1 MRLKKIMA
9 GFMACA
15 TMMAAVP
22 GMTAYAYSGD
32 ENVPATTAAATAETT
47 AETESDATE
56 IIDISDE
63 VEWEGGFTVDSDFS
77 FSQEDI
83 MGLMGL
89 FLGSN
94 GSMADNPVGTVHGV
108 NSYLNVRDGA
118 GTEYDVLMHLLNG
131 QKVEVTGEEGDW
143 YQITVPEQV
152 GYVYKDYL
160 NVSNINPDGS
170 FNITIDQEALDG
182 LMELAMSLFFKDT
195 STPPLT
201 PDGNL
206 TLLDDVGSA
215 TGAGKQFITL
225 VTKAGNTFYL
235 IIDRDDKGEENVHF
249 LNLVDEADLFALLE
263 EDQQAAYQK
272 PAVTVPAEQT
282 QPEVKDPAD
291 ETADTEKDTE
301 SKPEKKGMNPM
312 PILLV
317 ILLMAGAGGGYF
329 YLQTKKKK
337 TVEQQRPDPDADYTE
352 GDDDEEDV
360 YEIPEDDEVD
370 ETEAEPEGDD
380 DYAESYQPDEED
392 E

>member
-15 TMMAAVP
+15 TVMAAIP

-32 ENVPATTAAATAETT
+32 ENVPATTAAATAET
-47 AETESDATE
+47 ETEKTE

-77 FSQEDI
+77 FSEEDI

-89 FLGSN
+89 FLGGT
-94 GSMADNPVGTVHGV
+94 GSLADNPIGTVTGV
-108 NSYLNVRDGA
+108 DGSYLNVRDGA

-143 YQITVPEQV
+143 YQITIPEQV

-160 NVSNINPDGS
+160 NVNNTNPDGS

-206 TLLDDVGSA
+206 TLLDDVGSP
-215 TGAGKQFITL
+215 TGAGKQFITM
-225 VTKAGNTFYL
+225 VTKSGNTFYL

-249 LNLVDEADLFALLE
+249 LNLVDEADLFALLD

-272 PAVTVPAEQT
+272 PTVTAPAEQT
-282 QPEVKDPAD
+282 PTEEKPAD
-291 ETADTEKDTE
+291 ETTTEKE
-301 SKPEKKGMNPM
+301 PEVKPEKKGMNPM

-360 YEIPEDDEVD
+360 YDIPEEDEVD
-370 ETEAEPEGDD
+370 ETEADSEGDD

>member
-1 MRLKKIMA
+1 MRLKRIMA

-15 TMMAAVP
+15 TVMAAIP
-22 GMTAYAYSGD
+22 GMTAYAYSGE
-32 ENVPATTAAATAETT
+32 ENQTTTAASNAETT
-47 AETESDATE
+47 SASTE

-63 VEWEGGFTVDSDFS
+63 VEWDGNFTIDSDFS

-94 GSMADNPVGTVHGV
+94 GSLADNPVGTVTGV
-108 NSYLNVRDGA
+108 DGSYLNVRDGA
-118 GTEYDVLMHLLNG
+118 GKEYQVLMHLLNG
-131 QKVEVTGEEGDW
+131 QKVEVTGEDGDW

-160 NVSNINPDGS
+160 NISNINPDGS
-170 FNITIDQEALDG
+170 FNITIDQEALNG
-182 LMELAMSLFFKDT
+182 LMDLAMGLFFKDT
-195 STPPLT
+195 SIPPLT

-206 TLLDDVGSA
+206 TLLDDVGSP
-215 TGAGKQFITL
+215 TGAGKQFITM
-225 VTKAGNTFYL
+225 VTKSGNTFYL

-272 PAVTVPAEQT
+272 PTVTAPTEQT

-291 ETADTEKDTE
+291 ETADTEKETE
-301 SKPEKKGMNPM
+301 TKNEKKGMNPM

-317 ILLMAGAGGGYF
+317 VLLMAGAGGGYF

-337 TVEQQRPDPDADYTE
+337 TAEQQRLDPDADYTE
-352 GDDDEEDV
+352 DDDV
-360 YEIPEDDEVD
+360 YEIPEEEDAVDDS
-370 ETEAEPEGDD
+370 EADPEGDD
-380 DYAESYQPDEED
+380 GYTESYQPDEED

>member
-15 TMMAAVP
+15 TVMGAIP
-22 GMTAYAYSGD
+22 GMTAYAYSGE
-32 ENVPATTAAATAETT
+32 ENQTTTAASNAETT
-47 AETESDATE
+47 SASTE
-56 IIDISDE
+56 ITDISDE
-63 VEWEGGFTVDSDFS
+63 VEWDGNFTIDSDFS

-94 GSMADNPVGTVHGV
+94 GSLADNPVGTVTGV
-108 NSYLNVRDGA
+108 DGSYLNVRDGA
-118 GTEYDVLMHLLNG
+118 GKEYQVLMHLLNG
-131 QKVEVTGEEGDW
+131 QKVEVTGEDGDW

-160 NVSNINPDGS
+160 NISNINPDGS
-170 FNITIDQEALDG
+170 FNITIDQEALNG
-182 LMELAMSLFFKDT
+182 LMDLAMGLFFKDA

-206 TLLDDVGSA
+206 TLLDDVGSP
-215 TGAGKQFITL
+215 TGAGKQFITM
-225 VTKAGNTFYL
+225 VTKSGNTFYL

>member
-15 TMMAAVP
+15 TVMAAIP
-22 GMTAYAYSGD
+22 GMTAYAYSGE
-32 ENVPATTAAATAETT
+32 ENQTTTAASTAETT
-47 AETESDATE
+47 SDAVE
-56 IIDISDE
+56 IVDISDE
-63 VEWEGGFTVDSDFS
+63 VEWDGNFTIDSDVS

-94 GSMADNPVGTVHGV
+94 GSLADNPVGTVIGV
-108 NSYLNVRDGA
+108 DGSYLNVRDGA
-118 GTEYDVLMHLLNG
+118 GKEYQVLMHLLNG

-160 NVSNINPDGS
+160 NISNINPDGS
-170 FNITIDQEALDG
+170 FNITIDQEALNG
-182 LMELAMSLFFKDT
+182 LMDLVMGLFFKDT

-206 TLLDDVGSA
+206 TLLDDVGSP
-215 TGAGKQFITL
+215 TGAGKQFITM
-225 VTKAGNTFYL
+225 VTKSGNTFYL

-249 LNLVDEADLFALLE
+249 LNLVDEADLFALLD

-272 PAVTVPAEQT
+272 PTVTVPAEQT
-282 QPEVKDPAD
+282 PTEEKPAD
-291 ETADTEKDTE
+291 ETTEKE
-301 SKPEKKGMNPM
+301 KEQEVKPEKNGMNPM

-329 YLQTKKKK
+329 YLQTRKKK
-337 TVEQQRPDPDADYTE
+337 TAEQQRPDPDADYSE
-352 GDDDEEDV
+352 DDDDEDV
-360 YEIPEDDEVD
+360 YDIPEEDEVD
-370 ETEAEPEGDD
+370 DAEADPEDDD
-380 DYAESYQPDEED
+380 DYAESYSPDEED

>member
-15 TMMAAVP
+15 TVMAAIP
-22 GMTAYAYSGD
+22 GMTAYAYSGE
-32 ENVPATTAAATAETT
+32 ENQTTTAASTAETT
-47 AETESDATE
+47 SDAVE
-56 IIDISDE
+56 IVDISDE
-63 VEWEGGFTVDSDFS
+63 VEWDGNFTIDSDFS
-77 FSQEDI
+77 FSQEDF

-94 GSMADNPVGTVHGV
+94 GSLADNPVGTVTGV
-108 NSYLNVRDGA
+108 DGSYLNVRDGA
-118 GTEYDVLMHLLNG
+118 GKQYQVLMHLLNG
-131 QKVEVTGEEGDW
+131 QKVEVTGEDGDW

-160 NVSNINPDGS
+160 NISNINPDGS
-170 FNITIDQEALDG
+170 FNITIDQEALNG
-182 LMELAMSLFFKDT
+182 LLDLAMGLFFKDT

-206 TLLDDVGSA
+206 TLLDDVGSP
-215 TGAGKQFITL
+215 TGAGKQFITM
-225 VTKAGNTFYL
+225 VTKSGNTFYL

-249 LNLVDEADLFALLE
+249 LNLVDEADLFALLD

-272 PAVTVPAEQT
+272 PTVTAPAEQT
-282 QPEVKDPAD
+282 PTEEKPAD
-291 ETADTEKDTE
+291 ETTAEKEPET
-301 SKPEKKGMNPM
+301 KPEKKGMNPM

-337 TVEQQRPDPDADYTE
+337 TAEQQRPDPDADYSE
-352 GDDDEEDV
+352 DDDDEDI
-360 YEIPEDDEVD
+360 YEIPEDEDGEID
-370 ETEAEPEGDD
+370 DSEAEPEGDD
-380 DYAESYQPDEED
+380 DYAESYQPDEE
-392 E
+392 EE

>member
-15 TMMAAVP
+15 TVMAAIP
-22 GMTAYAYSGD
+22 GMTAYAYSGE
-32 ENVPATTAAATAETT
+32 ENQTTIAAATAETT
-47 AETESDATE
+47 SETAE
-56 IIDISDE
+56 IVDISDE
-63 VEWEGGFTVDSDFS
+63 VEWDGNFTIDSDFS

-89 FLGSN
+89 FLGST
-94 GSMADNPVGTVHGV
+94 GSLADNPVGTVTGV
-108 NSYLNVRDGA
+108 DGSYLNVRDGA
-118 GTEYDVLMHLLNG
+118 GKEYQVLMHLLNG
-131 QKVEVTGEEGDW
+131 QKVEVTGEDGDW

-160 NVSNINPDGS
+160 NISSINPDGS
-170 FNITIDQEALDG
+170 FNITIDQEALNG
-182 LMELAMSLFFKDT
+182 LMDLAMGLFFKDT

-206 TLLDDVGSA
+206 TLLDDVGSP

-272 PAVTVPAEQT
+272 PTVTVPAEQT
-282 QPEVKDPAD
+282 ATEEKPAD
-291 ETADTEKDTE
+291 ETTTEKE
-301 SKPEKKGMNPM
+301 PEAKPEKEGMNPM

-317 ILLMAGAGGGYF
+317 VLLMAGAGGGYF

-337 TVEQQRPDPDADYTE
+337 TAEQQRPDPDADYTE
-352 GDDDEEDV
+352 DDDDEDV
-360 YEIPEDDEVD
+360 YDIPEKDEVD
-370 ETEAEPEGDD
+370 DTEADPEGDD
-380 DYAESYQPDEED
+380 DYTESYQPDEED

>member
-1 MRLKKIMA
+1 MRLEKIMA

-15 TMMAAVP
+15 TVMAAIP
-22 GMTAYAYSGD
+22 GMTAYAYSGE
-32 ENVPATTAAATAETT
+32 ENQTTTAASNAETT
-47 AETESDATE
+47 SASTE
-56 IIDISDE
+56 ITDISDE
-63 VEWEGGFTVDSDFS
+63 VEWDGNFTIDSDFS

-94 GSMADNPVGTVHGV
+94 GSLADNPVGTVTGV
-108 NSYLNVRDGA
+108 DGSYLNVRDGA
-118 GTEYDVLMHLLNG
+118 GKEYQVLMHLLNG
-131 QKVEVTGEEGDW
+131 QKVEVTGEDGDW

-160 NVSNINPDGS
+160 NISNINPDGS
-170 FNITIDQEALDG
+170 FNITIDQEALNG
-182 LMELAMSLFFKDT
+182 LMDLAMGLFFKDA

-206 TLLDDVGSA
+206 TLLDDVGSP
-215 TGAGKQFITL
+215 TGAGKQFITM
-225 VTKAGNTFYL
+225 VTKSGNTFYL

>member
-15 TMMAAVP
+15 TVMAAIP
-22 GMTAYAYSGD
+22 GMTAYAYSGE
-32 ENVPATTAAATAETT
+32 ENQTTTAASNAETT
-47 AETESDATE
+47 SASTE
-56 IIDISDE
+56 ITDISDE
-63 VEWEGGFTVDSDFS
+63 VEWDGNFTIDSDFS

-94 GSMADNPVGTVHGV
+94 GSLADNPVGTVTGV
-108 NSYLNVRDGA
+108 DGSYLNVRDGA
-118 GTEYDVLMHLLNG
+118 GKEYQVLMHLLNG
-131 QKVEVTGEEGDW
+131 QKVEVTGEDGDW

-160 NVSNINPDGS
+160 NISNINPDGS
-170 FNITIDQEALDG
+170 FNITIDQEALNG
-182 LMELAMSLFFKDT
+182 LMDLAMGLFFKDT

-206 TLLDDVGSA
+206 TLLDDVGSP
-215 TGAGKQFITL
+215 TGAGKQFITM
-225 VTKAGNTFYL
+225 VTKSGNIFYL

-249 LNLVDEADLFALLE
+249 LNLVDEADLFALLD

-272 PAVTVPAEQT
+272 PTVTVPAEQT
-282 QPEVKDPAD
+282 PTEEKPAD
-291 ETADTEKDTE
+291 ETTTEKE
-301 SKPEKKGMNPM
+301 PEAKPEKKGMNPM

-317 ILLMAGAGGGYF
+317 VLLMAGAGGGYF

-337 TVEQQRPDPDADYTE
+337 TAEQQRPDPDADYSE
-352 GDDDEEDV
+352 DDDDEDV
-360 YEIPEDDEVD
+360 YDIPEEDEVD
-370 ETEAEPEGDD
+370 DAEADPEGDD
-380 DYAESYQPDEED
+380 DYTESYQPDEED

>member
-15 TMMAAVP
+15 TVMAAIP
-22 GMTAYAYSGD
+22 GMTAYAYSGE
-32 ENVPATTAAATAETT
+32 ENQTTTAASTAETT
-47 AETESDATE
+47 SDAVE
-56 IIDISDE
+56 IVDISDE
-63 VEWEGGFTVDSDFS
+63 VEWDGNFTIDSDFS

-89 FLGSN
+89 FLGST
-94 GSMADNPVGTVHGV
+94 GSLADNPVGTVTGV
-108 NSYLNVRDGA
+108 DGSYLNVRDGA
-118 GTEYDVLMHLLNG
+118 GKEYQVLMHLLNG
-131 QKVEVTGEEGDW
+131 QKVEVTGEDGDW

-160 NVSNINPDGS
+160 NISNINPDGS
-170 FNITIDQEALDG
+170 FNITIDQEALNG
-182 LMELAMSLFFKDT
+182 LMDLAMDLFFKDT

-206 TLLDDVGSA
+206 TLLDDVGSP
-215 TGAGKQFITL
+215 TGAGKQFITM
-225 VTKAGNTFYL
+225 VTKSGNTFYL

-249 LNLVDEADLFALLE
+249 LNLVDEADLFALLD

-272 PAVTVPAEQT
+272 PTVTVPAEQT
-282 QPEVKDPAD
+282 PTEDKPAD
-291 ETADTEKDTE
+291 ETTTEKE
-301 SKPEKKGMNPM
+301 PEVKPEKKGMNPM

-337 TVEQQRPDPDADYTE
+337 TAEQQRPDPDADYSE
-352 GDDDEEDV
+352 DDDDEDV
-360 YEIPEDDEVD
+360 YDIPEEDEVD
-370 ETEAEPEGDD
+370 DTEADPEGDD
-380 DYAESYQPDEED
+380 DYTESYQPGEED

>member
-15 TMMAAVP
+15 TVMAAIP
-22 GMTAYAYSGD
+22 GMTAYAYSGE
-32 ENVPATTAAATAETT
+32 ENQTTTAASTAETT
-47 AETESDATE
+47 SASTE

-63 VEWEGGFTVDSDFS
+63 VEWDGNFTIDSDFS

-83 MGLMGL
+83 MSLMGL
-89 FLGSN
+89 FLGST
-94 GSMADNPVGTVHGV
+94 GSLADNPVGTVTGV
-108 NSYLNVRDGA
+108 DGSYLNVRDGA
-118 GTEYDVLMHLLNG
+118 GKEYQVLMHLLNG
-131 QKVEVTGEEGDW
+131 QKVEVTGEDGDW

-160 NVSNINPDGS
+160 NISNINPDGS

-195 STPPLT
+195 STPALT

-206 TLLDDVGSA
+206 TLLDDVGSP
-215 TGAGKQFITL
+215 TEAGKQFITM
-225 VTKAGNTFYL
+225 VTKSGNTFYL

-249 LNLVDEADLFALLE
+249 LNLVDEADLFALLD

-272 PAVTVPAEQT
+272 PTVTVPAEQT
-282 QPEVKDPAD
+282 PTEEKPAD
-291 ETADTEKDTE
+291 ETTEKE
-301 SKPEKKGMNPM
+301 KEPEVKPEKNGMNPM

-317 ILLMAGAGGGYF
+317 ILVMAGAGGGYF

-337 TVEQQRPDPDADYTE
+337 TAEQQRPDPDADYTE
-352 GDDDEEDV
+352 GDDDEDV

-370 ETEAEPEGDD
+370 DTEADPEGDG
-380 DYAESYQPDEED
+380 DYTESYQPDEED

>member
-15 TMMAAVP
+15 TVMAAIP
-22 GMTAYAYSGD
+22 GMTAYAYSGE
-32 ENVPATTAAATAETT
+32 ENQTTTAASNAETT
-47 AETESDATE
+47 SASTE
-56 IIDISDE
+56 ITDISDE
-63 VEWEGGFTVDSDFS
+63 VEWDGNFTIDSDFS

-94 GSMADNPVGTVHGV
+94 GSLADNPVGTVTGV
-108 NSYLNVRDGA
+108 DGSYLNVRDGA
-118 GTEYDVLMHLLNG
+118 GKEYQVLMHLLNG
-131 QKVEVTGEEGDW
+131 QKVEVTGEDGDW

-160 NVSNINPDGS
+160 NISNINPDGS
-170 FNITIDQEALDG
+170 FNITIDQEALNG
-182 LMELAMSLFFKDT
+182 LMDLAMGLFFKDA

-206 TLLDDVGSA
+206 TLLDDVGSP
-215 TGAGKQFITL
+215 TGAGKQFITM
-225 VTKAGNTFYL
+225 VTKSGNTFYL

>member
-15 TMMAAVP
+15 TVMAAIP

-32 ENVPATTAAATAETT
+32 ETQPATTATSTAETT
-47 AETESDATE
+47 SDAVE

-63 VEWEGGFTVDSDFS
+63 VEWDGNFTIDSDFS

-83 MGLMGL
+83 MGL

-94 GSMADNPVGTVHGV
+94 GSLADNPVGTVTGV
-108 NSYLNVRDGA
+108 DGSYLNVRDGA
-118 GTEYDVLMHLLNG
+118 GKEYQVLMHLLNG

-160 NVSNINPDGS
+160 NISNINPDGS
-170 FNITIDQEALDG
+170 FNITIDQEALNG
-182 LMELAMSLFFKDT
+182 LMDLAMGLFFKDT

-206 TLLDDVGSA
+206 TLLDDVGSP
-215 TGAGKQFITL
+215 TGAGKQFITM
-225 VTKAGNTFYL
+225 VTKSGNTFYL

-249 LNLVDEADLFALLE
+249 LNLVDEADLFALLD

-272 PAVTVPAEQT
+272 PTVTVPAEQT
-282 QPEVKDPAD
+282 PTEEKPAD
-291 ETADTEKDTE
+291 ETTTEKE
-301 SKPEKKGMNPM
+301 PGAKPEKKGMNPM

-337 TVEQQRPDPDADYTE
+337 TAEQQRPDPDADYSE
-352 GDDDEEDV
+352 DGDDEEV
-360 YEIPEDDEVD
+360 YDIPEEDEVD
-370 ETEAEPEGDD
+370 DTEADPEGDD
-380 DYAESYQPDEED
+380 DYTESYQPDEED

>member
-15 TMMAAVP
+15 TVMAAIP
-22 GMTAYAYSGD
+22 GMTAYAYSGE
-32 ENVPATTAAATAETT
+32 ENQTTTAASTTETT
-47 AETESDATE
+47 SEAAE
-56 IIDISDE
+56 IVDISDE
-63 VEWEGGFTVDSDFS
+63 VEWDGNFTIDSDFS

-89 FLGSN
+89 FLGST
-94 GSMADNPVGTVHGV
+94 GSLADNPVGTVTGV
-108 NSYLNVRDGA
+108 DGSYLNVRDGA
-118 GTEYDVLMHLLNG
+118 GKQYQVLMHLLNG
-131 QKVEVTGEEGDW
+131 QKVEVTGEDGDW

-160 NVSNINPDGS
+160 NISNINPDGS
-170 FNITIDQEALDG
+170 FNITIDQEALSG
-182 LMELAMSLFFKDT
+182 LMDLAMGLFFKDT

-206 TLLDDVGSA
+206 TLLDDVGSP
-215 TGAGKQFITL
+215 TGAGKQFITM
-225 VTKAGNTFYL
+225 VTKSGNTFYL

-249 LNLVDEADLFALLE
+249 LNLVDEADLFALLD

-272 PAVTVPAEQT
+272 PTVTVPAEQT
-282 QPEVKDPAD
+282 PTEEKPAD
-291 ETADTEKDTE
+291 ETTTEKE
-301 SKPEKKGMNPM
+301 PEAKPEKKGMNPM

-337 TVEQQRPDPDADYTE
+337 TAEQQRPDPDADYTE

-360 YEIPEDDEVD
+360 YDIPEEDEVD
-370 ETEAEPEGDD
+370 ETEADSEGDD

>member
-15 TMMAAVP
+15 TVMAAIP
-22 GMTAYAYSGD
+22 GMTAYAYSGE
-32 ENVPATTAAATAETT
+32 ENQTTTAASTAETT
-47 AETESDATE
+47 SASTE

-63 VEWEGGFTVDSDFS
+63 VEWDGSFTIDSDFS

-89 FLGSN
+89 FLGST
-94 GSMADNPVGTVHGV
+94 GSLADNPVGTVTGV
-108 NSYLNVRDGA
+108 DGSYLNVRDGA
-118 GTEYDVLMHLLNG
+118 GKEYQVLMHLLNG
-131 QKVEVTGEEGDW
+131 QKVEVTGEEGNW

-160 NVSNINPDGS
+160 NISNINPDGS
-170 FNITIDQEALDG
+170 FNITIDQDALNG
-182 LMELAMSLFFKDT
+182 LMDLAMGLFFKDT

-206 TLLDDVGSA
+206 TLLDDVGSP
-215 TGAGKQFITL
+215 TGAGKQFITM
-225 VTKAGNTFYL
+225 VTKSGNTFYL

-249 LNLVDEADLFALLE
+249 LNLVDEADLFALLD

-272 PAVTVPAEQT
+272 PTVTVPAEQT
-282 QPEVKDPAD
+282 PTEGKPAD
-291 ETADTEKDTE
+291 ETTTEKEPET
-301 SKPEKKGMNPM
+301 KPEKKGMNPM

-329 YLQTKKKK
+329 YLQTRKKK
-337 TVEQQRPDPDADYTE
+337 TAEQQRPDPDADYSE
-352 GDDDEEDV
+352 DDDDEDV
-360 YEIPEDDEVD
+360 YDIPEEDEVD
-370 ETEAEPEGDD
+370 DAEADPEGDD
-380 DYAESYQPDEED
+380 DYTESYQPDEED

>member
-15 TMMAAVP
+15 TVMAAIP
-22 GMTAYAYSGD
+22 GMTAYAYSGE
-32 ENVPATTAAATAETT
+32 ENQTTTAASTAETT
-47 AETESDATE
+47 SDAVE
-56 IIDISDE
+56 IVDISDE
-63 VEWEGGFTVDSDFS
+63 VEWDGNFTIDSDFS

-83 MGLMGL
+83 MSLMGL

-94 GSMADNPVGTVHGV
+94 GSLADNPVGTVTGV
-108 NSYLNVRDGA
+108 DGSYLNVRDGA
-118 GTEYDVLMHLLNG
+118 GKEYQVLMHLLNG
-131 QKVEVTGEEGDW
+131 QKVEVTGEDGDW

-160 NVSNINPDGS
+160 NVNNTNPDGS

-206 TLLDDVGSA
+206 TLLDDVGSP

-272 PAVTVPAEQT
+272 PTVTVPAEQT
-282 QPEVKDPAD
+282 ATEEKPAD
-291 ETADTEKDTE
+291 ETTTEKE
-301 SKPEKKGMNPM
+301 PEAKPEKEGMNPM
-312 PILLV
+312 TILLV
-317 ILLMAGAGGGYF
+317 VLLMAGAGGGYF

-337 TVEQQRPDPDADYTE
+337 TAEQQRPDPDADYTE
-352 GDDDEEDV
+352 DDDDEDV
-360 YEIPEDDEVD
+360 YDIPEEDEVD
-370 ETEAEPEGDD
+370 DTEADPEGDD
-380 DYAESYQPDEED
+380 DYTESYQPDEED

>member
-15 TMMAAVP
+15 TVMAAIP
-22 GMTAYAYSGD
+22 GMTAYAYSGE
-32 ENVPATTAAATAETT
+32 ENQTTTAASTTETTSDTAE
-47 AETESDATE
+47 
-56 IIDISDE
+56 IVDISDE
-63 VEWEGGFTVDSDFS
+63 VEWDGNFTIDSDFS

-89 FLGSN
+89 FLGSI
-94 GSMADNPVGTVHGV
+94 GSLADNPVGTVTGMDGT
-108 NSYLNVRDGA
+108 YLNVRDGA
-118 GTEYDVLMHLLNG
+118 GKEYQVLMHLLNG
-131 QKVEVTGEEGDW
+131 QKVEVTGEDGDW

-160 NVSNINPDGS
+160 NISNINPDGS
-170 FNITIDQEALDG
+170 FNITIDQEALNG
-182 LMELAMSLFFKDT
+182 LMDLAMGLFFKDT

-206 TLLDDVGSA
+206 TLLDDVGSS
-215 TGAGKQFITL
+215 TGAGKQFITM
-225 VTKAGNTFYL
+225 VTKSGNTFYL

-249 LNLVDEADLFALLE
+249 LNLVDEADLFALLD

-272 PAVTVPAEQT
+272 PTVTVPAEQT
-282 QPEVKDPAD
+282 PTEEKPAD
-291 ETADTEKDTE
+291 ETTEKE
-301 SKPEKKGMNPM
+301 KEQEVKPEKNGMNPM

-329 YLQTKKKK
+329 YLQTRKKK
-337 TVEQQRPDPDADYTE
+337 TAEQQRPDPDADYSE
-352 GDDDEEDV
+352 DDDDEDV
-360 YEIPEDDEVD
+360 YDIPEEDEVD
-370 ETEAEPEGDD
+370 DAEADPEDDD
-380 DYAESYQPDEED
+380 DYAESYSPDEED

>member
-1 MRLKKIMA
+1 MRLKRIMA

-15 TMMAAVP
+15 TVMAAIP

-32 ENVPATTAAATAETT
+32 ENVPATTTAATAET
-47 AETESDATE
+47 ETEKTE
-56 IIDISDE
+56 IIDIIDE

-77 FSQEDI
+77 FSEEDI

-143 YQITVPEQV
+143 YQITIPEQV

-206 TLLDDVGSA
+206 TLLDDVGSP

-272 PAVTVPAEQT
+272 PAVTVPTEQT

-291 ETADTEKDTE
+291 ETADAEKETEAKT
-301 SKPEKKGMNPM
+301 EKKGMNPM

-337 TVEQQRPDPDADYTE
+337 TVEQQRPDPDADYSE
-352 GDDDEEDV
+352 DDDDEDA
-360 YEIPEDDEVD
+360 YDIPEDDD
-370 ETEAEPEGDD
+370 EDGIDD
-380 DYAESYQPDEED
+380 DAEIIDTVELDELDVPED
-392 E
+392 PEDDE

>member
-15 TMMAAVP
+15 TVMAAIP
-22 GMTAYAYSGD
+22 GMTAYAYSGE
-32 ENVPATTAAATAETT
+32 ENQTTTSASTAETT
-47 AETESDATE
+47 SDAVA
-56 IIDISDE
+56 IVDISDE
-63 VEWEGGFTVDSDFS
+63 VEWGGNFTIDSDFS
-77 FSQEDI
+77 FSQEDL

-89 FLGSN
+89 FLESTGSL
-94 GSMADNPVGTVHGV
+94 ADNPVGTVTGV
-108 NSYLNVRDGA
+108 DGSYLNVRDGA
-118 GTEYDVLMHLLNG
+118 GKEYQVLMHLLNG

-160 NVSNINPDGS
+160 NISNINPDGS
-170 FNITIDQEALDG
+170 FNITIDQEALNG
-182 LMELAMSLFFKDT
+182 LMDLAMGLFFKDT

-206 TLLDDVGSA
+206 TLLDDVGSP
-215 TGAGKQFITL
+215 TGAGKQFITM
-225 VTKAGNTFYL
+225 VTKSGNTFYL

-249 LNLVDEADLFALLE
+249 LNLVDEADLFALLD

-272 PAVTVPAEQT
+272 PTVTVPAEQT
-282 QPEVKDPAD
+282 PTEEKPAD
-291 ETADTEKDTE
+291 ETTTEKE
-301 SKPEKKGMNPM
+301 PEAKPEKKGMNPM

-329 YLQTKKKK
+329 YLRTKKKK
-337 TVEQQRPDPDADYTE
+337 TAEQQRPDPDADYTE
-352 GDDDEEDV
+352 GDNDEDV

-370 ETEAEPEGDD
+370 DIGADPDSDD
-380 DYAESYQPDEED
+380 DYTESYQPDEED

>member
-15 TMMAAVP
+15 TVMAAIP
-22 GMTAYAYSGD
+22 GMTAYAYSGE
-32 ENVPATTAAATAETT
+32 ENQTTTAASNAETT
-47 AETESDATE
+47 SASTE
-56 IIDISDE
+56 ITDISDE
-63 VEWEGGFTVDSDFS
+63 VEWDGNFTIDSDFS

-94 GSMADNPVGTVHGV
+94 GSLADNPVGTVTGV
-108 NSYLNVRDGA
+108 DGSYLNVRDGA
-118 GTEYDVLMHLLNG
+118 GKEYQVLMHLLNG

-160 NVSNINPDGS
+160 NISNINPDGS
-170 FNITIDQEALDG
+170 FNITIDQEALNG
-182 LMELAMSLFFKDT
+182 LMDLAMGLFFKDA

-206 TLLDDVGSA
+206 TLLDDVGSP
-215 TGAGKQFITL
+215 TGAGKQFITM
-225 VTKAGNTFYL
+225 VTKSGNTFYL

>member
-15 TMMAAVP
+15 TVMAAIP
-22 GMTAYAYSGD
+22 GMTAYAYSGE
-32 ENVPATTAAATAETT
+32 ENQTTTAASTAETT
-47 AETESDATE
+47 SDAVE
-56 IIDISDE
+56 IVDISDE
-63 VEWEGGFTVDSDFS
+63 VEWDGNFTIDSDFS

-83 MGLMGL
+83 MSLMGL

-94 GSMADNPVGTVHGV
+94 GSLADNPVGTVTGV
-108 NSYLNVRDGA
+108 DGSYLNVRDGA
-118 GTEYDVLMHLLNG
+118 GKEYQVLMHLLNG
-131 QKVEVTGEEGDW
+131 QKVEVTGEDGDW

-160 NVSNINPDGS
+160 NVNNTNPDGS

-206 TLLDDVGSA
+206 TLLDDVGSP

-272 PAVTVPAEQT
+272 PTVTVPAEQT
-282 QPEVKDPAD
+282 ATEEKPAD
-291 ETADTEKDTE
+291 ETTTEKE
-301 SKPEKKGMNPM
+301 PEAKPEKEGMNPM

-317 ILLMAGAGGGYF
+317 VLLMAGAGGGYF

-337 TVEQQRPDPDADYTE
+337 TAEQQRPDPDADYTE
-352 GDDDEEDV
+352 DDDDEDV
-360 YEIPEDDEVD
+360 YDIPEEDEVD
-370 ETEAEPEGDD
+370 DTEADPEGDD
-380 DYAESYQPDEED
+380 DYTESYQPDEED

>member
-15 TMMAAVP
+15 TVMAAIP

-32 ENVPATTAAATAETT
+32 ENVPATTAASTAETT
-47 AETESDATE
+47 AETKSETTE

-63 VEWEGGFTVDSDFS
+63 VEWNGNFTVDSDFE

-94 GSMADNPVGTVHGV
+94 GSMADNPIGTVHGV

-291 ETADTEKDTE
+291 ETADTEKETE
-301 SKPEKKGMNPM
+301 VKTEKKGMSPM

-329 YLQTKKKK
+329 YLQTRKKK
-337 TVEQQRPDPDADYTE
+337 TAEQQRPDPDADYSE
-352 GDDDEEDV
+352 DDDDEDV
-360 YEIPEDDEVD
+360 YEIPEDDDVD
-370 ETEAEPEGDD
+370 DTEADPEGDD
-380 DYAESYQPDEED
+380 DYAESYQPDEE
-392 E
+392 EE

>member
-15 TMMAAVP
+15 TVMAAIP
-22 GMTAYAYSGD
+22 GMTAYAYSGE
-32 ENVPATTAAATAETT
+32 ENQTTTAASNAETT
-47 AETESDATE
+47 SASTE
-56 IIDISDE
+56 ITDISDE
-63 VEWEGGFTVDSDFS
+63 VEWDGNFTIDSDFS

-94 GSMADNPVGTVHGV
+94 GSLADNPVGTVTGV
-108 NSYLNVRDGA
+108 DGSYLNVRDGA
-118 GTEYDVLMHLLNG
+118 GKEYQVLMHLLNG
-131 QKVEVTGEEGDW
+131 QKVEVTGEDGDW

-160 NVSNINPDGS
+160 NISNINPDGS
-170 FNITIDQEALDG
+170 FNITIDQEALNG
-182 LMELAMSLFFKDT
+182 LMDLAMGLFFKDA

-206 TLLDDVGSA
+206 TLLDDVGSP
-215 TGAGKQFITL
+215 TGAGKQFITM
-225 VTKAGNTFYL
+225 VTKSGNTFYL

-272 PAVTVPAEQT
+272 PTVTVPAEQT
-282 QPEVKDPAD
+282 PTEEKPAD
-291 ETADTEKDTE
+291 ETTAEKEPET
-301 SKPEKKGMNPM
+301 KPEKKGMNPM

-317 ILLMAGAGGGYF
+317 ILLMLGASGGYF
-329 YLQTKKKK
+329 YLQTRKKK
-337 TVEQQRPDPDADYTE
+337 TAEQQRPDPDADYTE

>member
-15 TMMAAVP
+15 TVMAAIP
-22 GMTAYAYSGD
+22 GMTAYAYSGE
-32 ENVPATTAAATAETT
+32 ENQTTTAASTTETT
-47 AETESDATE
+47 SEAAE
-56 IIDISDE
+56 IVDISDE
-63 VEWEGGFTVDSDFS
+63 VEWDGNFTIDSDFS

-89 FLGSN
+89 FLGST
-94 GSMADNPVGTVHGV
+94 GSLADNPVGTVTGV
-108 NSYLNVRDGA
+108 DGSYLNVRDGA
-118 GTEYDVLMHLLNG
+118 GKQYQVLMHLLNG
-131 QKVEVTGEEGDW
+131 QKVEVTGEDGDW

-170 FNITIDQEALDG
+170 FNITIDKEALDG

-195 STPPLT
+195 STPALT

-206 TLLDDVGSA
+206 TLLDDVGSP

-249 LNLVDEADLFALLE
+249 LNLVDEADLFALLD

-272 PAVTVPAEQT
+272 PTVTVPAEQT
-282 QPEVKDPAD
+282 PTEEKPAD
-291 ETADTEKDTE
+291 ETTAEKE
-301 SKPEKKGMNPM
+301 PEAKPEKKGMNPM

-337 TVEQQRPDPDADYTE
+337 TAEQQRPDPDADYSE
-352 GDDDEEDV
+352 DGDDEEV
-360 YEIPEDDEVD
+360 YDIPEEDEVD
-370 ETEAEPEGDD
+370 DAEADPEGDD
-380 DYAESYQPDEED
+380 DYTESYQPDEED

>member
-15 TMMAAVP
+15 TMMAAIP
-22 GMTAYAYSGD
+22 GMTVYAYSGD
-32 ENVPATTAAATAETT
+32 ENQTTTAASTAETT
-47 AETESDATE
+47 SDAVE
-56 IIDISDE
+56 IVDISDE
-63 VEWEGGFTVDSDFS
+63 VEWDGNFTIDSDFS

-83 MGLMGL
+83 MSLMGL

-94 GSMADNPVGTVHGV
+94 GSLADNPVGTVTGV
-108 NSYLNVRDGA
+108 DGSYLNVRDGA
-118 GTEYDVLMHLLNG
+118 GKEYQVLMHLLNG
-131 QKVEVTGEEGDW
+131 QKVEVTGEDGDW

-160 NVSNINPDGS
+160 NISNINPDGS
-170 FNITIDQEALDG
+170 FNITIDQEALNG
-182 LMELAMSLFFKDT
+182 LMDLAMGLFFKDT

-206 TLLDDVGSA
+206 TLLDDVGSPS
-215 TGAGKQFITL
+215 GEGKQFITM
-225 VTKAGNTFYL
+225 VTKSGNTFYL

-249 LNLVDEADLFALLE
+249 LNLVDEADLFALLD

-272 PAVTVPAEQT
+272 PTVTVPAEQT
-282 QPEVKDPAD
+282 QTEVKDPAD
-291 ETADTEKDTE
+291 ETTDTEKETE
-301 SKPEKKGMNPM
+301 TKPEKKGMNPM

-337 TVEQQRPDPDADYTE
+337 TAEQQRPDPDADYSE
-352 GDDDEEDV
+352 DDDDEDV
-360 YEIPEDDEVD
+360 YDIPEENEVD
-370 ETEAEPEGDD
+370 DAEADPEGDD
-380 DYAESYQPDEED
+380 DYTESYQPDEED

>member
-15 TMMAAVP
+15 TVMAAIP
-22 GMTAYAYSGD
+22 GMTAYAYSGE
-32 ENVPATTAAATAETT
+32 ENQTTTAASTAETT
-47 AETESDATE
+47 SASTE

-63 VEWEGGFTVDSDFS
+63 VEWDGNLTIDSDFS

-83 MGLMGL
+83 MSLMGL
-89 FLGSN
+89 FLGST
-94 GSMADNPVGTVHGV
+94 GSLADNPVGTVTGV
-108 NSYLNVRDGA
+108 DGSYLNVRDGA
-118 GTEYDVLMHLLNG
+118 GKEYQVLMHLLNG
-131 QKVEVTGEEGDW
+131 QKVEVTGEDGDW

-160 NVSNINPDGS
+160 NISNINPDGS
-170 FNITIDQEALDG
+170 FNITIDQEALNG
-182 LMELAMSLFFKDT
+182 LMDLAMGLFFKDT

-206 TLLDDVGSA
+206 TLLDDVGSP
-215 TGAGKQFITL
+215 TEAGKQFITM
-225 VTKAGNTFYL
+225 VTKSGNTFYL

-249 LNLVDEADLFALLE
+249 LNLVDEADLFALLD

-272 PAVTVPAEQT
+272 PTVTVPAEQT
-282 QPEVKDPAD
+282 PTEEKPAD
-291 ETADTEKDTE
+291 ETTEKE
-301 SKPEKKGMNPM
+301 KEPEVKPEKNGMNPM

-317 ILLMAGAGGGYF
+317 ILVMAGAGGGYF

-337 TVEQQRPDPDADYTE
+337 TAEQQRPDPDADYSE
-352 GDDDEEDV
+352 DDDDEDV
-360 YEIPEDDEVD
+360 YDIPGEDEVD
-370 ETEAEPEGDD
+370 DTEADPEGDD
-380 DYAESYQPDEED
+380 DYTESYQPDEED

>member
-1 MRLKKIMA
+1 MRLKRIMA

-15 TMMAAVP
+15 TVMAAIP
-22 GMTAYAYSGD
+22 GMTAYAYSGE
-32 ENVPATTAAATAETT
+32 ENQTTTAASTAETT
-47 AETESDATE
+47 SDTAE
-56 IIDISDE
+56 IVDISDE
-63 VEWEGGFTVDSDFS
+63 VEWDGNFTIDSDFS

-94 GSMADNPVGTVHGV
+94 GSLADNPVGTVTGV
-108 NSYLNVRDGA
+108 DGSYLNVRDGA
-118 GTEYDVLMHLLNG
+118 GKEYQVLMHLLNG

-160 NVSNINPDGS
+160 NISNINPDGS

-182 LMELAMSLFFKDT
+182 LMDLAMGLFFKDT

-206 TLLDDVGSA
+206 TLLDDVGSP
-215 TGAGKQFITL
+215 TGAGKQFITM
-225 VTKAGNTFYL
+225 VTKSGNTFYL

-249 LNLVDEADLFALLE
+249 LNLVDEADLFALLD

-291 ETADTEKDTE
+291 ETSDTKKETE
-301 SKPEKKGMNPM
+301 AKPEKKGMNPM

-317 ILLMAGAGGGYF
+317 VLLMAGVGGGYF

-337 TVEQQRPDPDADYTE
+337 TAEQQRPDPDADYTE
-352 GDDDEEDV
+352 GDDDEDV

-370 ETEAEPEGDD
+370 DTEADPEGDG
-380 DYAESYQPDEED
+380 DYTESYQPDEED